1 MILIKLA
8 VATTATI
15 ITCTATFWILTNH
28 KININIK
35 SKYSIFIMTNI
46 LDLLGR
52 ILISALFLL
61 NGIFKI
67 SNYEGTINWMESFGL
82 PGMLLIPAIILEIAG
97 PFLIIIGYK
106 TKLAAGLLS
115 LFCIAT
121 AFIFHNDF
129 TDQMQFTSFLK
140 NIALAGGF
148 LILFINGAKSISL
161 DNKFKK

>member
-1 MILIKLA
+1 MANMADLI
-8 VATTATI
+8 
-15 ITCTATFWILTNH
+15 
-28 KININIK
+28 
-35 SKYSIFIMTNI
+35 
-46 LDLLGR
+46 GR

-67 SNYEGTINWMESFGL
+67 SNYDGTIGWMESFGM
-82 PGMLLIPAIILEIAG
+82 PGILLIPAIILEIAG
-97 PFLIIIGYK
+97 PVLIIIGYK

-129 TDQMQFTSFLK
+129 GNQMQLTSFLK

-148 LILFINGAKSISL
+148 LILFVNGAKGFSL

>member
-1 MILIKLA
+1 MANISDLI
-8 VATTATI
+8 
-15 ITCTATFWILTNH
+15 
-28 KININIK
+28 
-35 SKYSIFIMTNI
+35 
-46 LDLLGR
+46 GR

-67 SNYEGTINWMESFGL
+67 SNYDGTVGWMESFGM
-82 PGMLLIPAIILEIAG
+82 PGILLIPAIILEIAG
-97 PFLIIIGYK
+97 PVLIIIGYK

-129 TDQMQFTSFLK
+129 ANQMQLTSFLK

-148 LILFINGAKSISL
+148 LILFVNGAKGFSL